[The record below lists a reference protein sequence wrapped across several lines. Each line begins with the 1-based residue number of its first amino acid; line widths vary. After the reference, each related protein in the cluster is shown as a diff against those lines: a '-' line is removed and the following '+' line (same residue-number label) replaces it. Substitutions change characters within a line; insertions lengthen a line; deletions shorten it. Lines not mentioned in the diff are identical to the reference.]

1 LTKNKIIIQELIMK
15 MTKNDVYRMIE
26 RYINEI
32 GLSKEDTYNKKSNA
46 YYWYRGS
53 ALVEVF
59 VQDVPVSDGI
69 RSFLRVFSYL
79 GDIPSSER
87 EKVYRYLLEL
97 NDHNL
102 GVKLTIMPE
111 TDKIYATYERDI
123 QGIDYK
129 EVKTCIADLEW
140 WADEL
145 DDLLKE
151 KLGVQK
157 TSN

>member
-1 LTKNKIIIQELIMK
+1 MK

-32 GLSKEDTYNKKSNA
+32 GLSKEDTYNEKSNA

-59 VQDVPVSDGI
+59 VQDVPVSDGL

-79 GDIPSSER
+79 GDIPSFKR

-129 EVKTCIADLEW
+129 EVKTCITDLEW
-140 WADEL
+140 WSDEL

>member
-1 LTKNKIIIQELIMK
+1 M
-15 MTKNDVYRMIE
+15 
-26 RYINEI
+26 
-32 GLSKEDTYNKKSNA
+32 
-46 YYWYRGS
+46 
-53 ALVEVF
+53 
-59 VQDVPVSDGI
+59 PV
-69 RSFLRVFSYL
+69 
-79 GDIPSSER
+79 
-87 EKVYRYLLEL
+87 
-97 NDHNL
+97 
-102 GVKLTIMPE
+102 

-129 EVKTCIADLEW
+129 EVKKCIADLEW

>member
-1 LTKNKIIIQELIMK
+1 
-15 MTKNDVYRMIE
+15 
-26 RYINEI
+26 
-32 GLSKEDTYNKKSNA
+32 
-46 YYWYRGS
+46 
-53 ALVEVF
+53 
-59 VQDVPVSDGI
+59 
-69 RSFLRVFSYL
+69 
-79 GDIPSSER
+79 
-87 EKVYRYLLEL
+87 
-97 NDHNL
+97 
-102 GVKLTIMPE
+102 MPE

-123 QGIDYK
+123 QGIDYKIDYK

>member
-1 LTKNKIIIQELIMK
+1 VFFLFRRYSFFIQ
-15 MTKNDVYRMIE
+15 
-26 RYINEI
+26 
-32 GLSKEDTYNKKSNA
+32 
-46 YYWYRGS
+46 
-53 ALVEVF
+53 
-59 VQDVPVSDGI
+59 
-69 RSFLRVFSYL
+69 
-79 GDIPSSER
+79 R

-123 QGIDYK
+123 QGIDYE